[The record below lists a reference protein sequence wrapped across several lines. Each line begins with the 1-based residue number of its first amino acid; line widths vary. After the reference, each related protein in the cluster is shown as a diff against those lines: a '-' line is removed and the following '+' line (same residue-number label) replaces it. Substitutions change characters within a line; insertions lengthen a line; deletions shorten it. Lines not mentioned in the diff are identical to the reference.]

1 MSQPLDMER
10 EINLALD
17 YQKGLEDGSITI
29 PKPVRGDL
37 KTVHFWEISFTP
49 PYIKDDK
56 SWMD

>member
-1 MSQPLDMER
+1 MER